1 MHVVLADPNFV
12 GTYWNVS
19 FSSVDTVDT
28 AKSVT
33 ANLKDIPLLSN

>member
-1 MHVVLADPNFV
+1 MHVVLADPTFV

-19 FSSVDTVDT
+19 LSRVDT

-33 ANLKDIPLLSN
+33 ANLKNIPLLSN